1 MMDISKIDS
10 LSTGNKTTESK
21 PKKQKT
27 PREGGTMLI
36 ARKKL
41 LEMMELTGKDG
52 KYLPILESVLLEQK
66 NGNLCFRWTN
76 LSEAIEINEPIEGN
90 GNRVLAVPQKML
102 KESVQMLKEDEINVD
117 IDTDRGQVRVSD
129 GKIESTIKN
138 CIPAEEFPVLPKRIK
153 AEEEE
158 VETSIFLEG
167 LKKVLFAQS
176 TDEMRSQLCGVCIE
190 FAERDLSFTATTGQ
204 HLANWTLPIRLSE
217 HQFQFILPT
226 QGVRMLLKVLARGDH
241 IKIRKNKEYVQFELN
256 NVLETF
262 HLEDL
267 SFPKWRDLVSV
278 DDSKEVVLD
287 RKEFIGA
294 LKTTSKIEP
303 PIARF
308 VFHHHKLTV
317 IADNLDRKIEQKM
330 SYSGDVNTS
339 IGLSCKMLNDG
350 IKQIKDS
357 ELRIGLRK
365 KGDAITIKEG
375 NYQYFLM
382 PVDLD
387 R

>member
-1 MMDISKIDS
+1 
-10 LSTGNKTTESK
+10 
-21 PKKQKT
+21 
-27 PREGGTMLI
+27 
-36 ARKKL
+36 
-41 LEMMELTGKDG
+41 
-52 KYLPILESVLLEQK
+52 
-66 NGNLCFRWTN
+66 
-76 LSEAIEINEPIEGN
+76 
-90 GNRVLAVPQKML
+90 ML
-102 KESVQMLKEDEINVD
+102 KESVQLLRGDEINVD
-117 IDTDRGQVRVSD
+117 IDVDTELVKVSD

-138 CIPAEEFPVLPKRIK
+138 CFPAEEFPMLPKGIE

-158 VETSIFLEG
+158 IETSIFLEG

-176 TDEMRSQLCGVCIE
+176 TDEMRSSLCGIYVE
-190 FAERDLSFTATTGQ
+190 FLERDLSFTATTGQ

-226 QGVRMLLKVLARGDH
+226 KGVRMLLKLLAGGSH

-267 SFPKWRDLVSV
+267 SFPKWRELVSV
-278 DDSKEVVLD
+278 NDSKEVVLD
-287 RKEFIGA
+287 RKEFVGT
-294 LKTTSKIEP
+294 LRTTLKIEP
-303 PIARF
+303 VARF
-308 VFHHHKLTV
+308 VFYNQKLTV
-317 IADNLDRKIEQKM
+317 IADNSDRRIEQKI
-330 SYSGDVNTS
+330 SYSGDMNISV
-339 IGLSCKMLNDG
+339 GLNCKMLNDG

-365 KGDAITIKEG
+365 KGDAIIIKEG
-375 NYQYFLM
+375 NYQYLLM

>member
-1 MMDISKIDS
+1 MDISKIDS
-10 LSTGNKTTESK
+10 LSTGNKTTGLK
-21 PKKQKT
+21 PKKRKT
-27 PREGGTMLI
+27 PRGGKTMLI
-36 ARKKL
+36 AKKKL
-41 LEMMELTGKDG
+41 LEMIELTGKNG

-76 LSEAIEINEPIEGN
+76 LSEAIEINEPIKGS
-90 GNRVLAVPQKML
+90 GNRVLAVPQKIL
-102 KESVQMLKEDEINVD
+102 KESVQMLKEDEINID
-117 IDTDRGQVRVSD
+117 IDSTLGRVKVSD

-138 CIPAEEFPVLPKRIK
+138 CISAEEFPVLPKRIK

-158 VETSIFLEG
+158 IETSIFLEG

-176 TDEMRSQLCGVCIE
+176 TDEMRSQLRGVYIE
-190 FAERDLSFTATTGQ
+190 FLERDLSFTATTGQ

-226 QGVRMLLKVLARGDH
+226 KGVRMLLKLLAKGDY
-241 IKIRKNKEYVQFELN
+241 IKIRKNKEYVQFELD

-267 SFPKWRDLVSV
+267 KFPKWRDLVSV

-287 RKEFIGA
+287 RKEFVGA
-294 LKTTSKIEP
+294 LKTASKIEP
-303 PIARF
+303 PIAKF
-308 VFHHHKLTV
+308 VFYNQKLTV

-339 IGLSCKMLNDG
+339 IGLNCKMLSEG

-365 KGDAITIKEG
+365 KGNAITIKEG
-375 NYQYFLM
+375 NYQYLLM
-382 PVDLD
+382 PIDLD

>member
-1 MMDISKIDS
+1 MIDLSKIDS
-10 LSTGNKTTESK
+10 LSVKKETTELKS
-21 PKKQKT
+21 KKQKI
-27 PREGGTMLI
+27 PRKGKTMLI
-36 ARKKL
+36 AKKKL
-41 LEMMELTGKDG
+41 LEMIELTGKDSG
-52 KYLPILESVLLEQK
+52 TLPILGTVLLGQK
-66 NGNLCFRWTN
+66 NGNLHFQWSN
-76 LSEAIEINEPIEGN
+76 LSETIEIKEPIKGN
-90 GNRVLAVPQKML
+90 GNCVLAVPKKML
-102 KESVQMLKEDEINVD
+102 KESVQMLKENEISLD
-117 IDTDRGQVRVSD
+117 IDVDTGHVKVSD

-138 CIPAEEFPVLPKRIK
+138 CFPAEEFPVIPKRIE

-158 VETSIFLEG
+158 VETSIFIEG

-190 FAERDLSFTATTGQ
+190 FSEHDLSFTATTGQ

-226 QGVRMLLKVLARGDH
+226 KGIRMLLKLLAGGNH
-241 IKIRKNKEYVQFELN
+241 TKIRKNKEYVQFELN

-267 SFPKWRDLVSV
+267 SFPKWREVVPMSG
-278 DDSKEVVLD
+278 SKEIVLD
-287 RKEFIGA
+287 RKEFVGA
-294 LKTTSKIEP
+294 LKTASKIEP
-303 PIARF
+303 PIAKF
-308 VFHHHKLTV
+308 VFYNQKLTV
-317 IADNLDRKIEQKM
+317 IADNLDRKIEQKI
-330 SYSGDVNTS
+330 SYSGDMNTS
-339 IGLSCKMLNDG
+339 IGLNCKMLNDG

-387 R
+387 K